1 MTDRWMRSPRGKIF
15 GVATG
20 LAEWK
25 DLPAEPVRLIVFFTI
40 LFTGFFPGAII
51 YLIIALFLPLRT
63 EGDYYEPAGERKH
76 TAGKYDH
83 IYKNAD
89 DVHYEEAGKSTED
102 LKAEYEELRKKV
114 ETMENEMFD
123 KEREWDEKFNREN

>member
-51 YLIIALFLPLRT
+51 YLIIALFLPLRQ
-63 EGDYYEPAGERKH
+63 ESDYYEPAGERKH
-76 TAGKYDH
+76 TAGRYDH

-89 DVHYEEAGKSTED
+89 EVRRTEKESRDHGKRDVRQGKGVGREVQQGK
-102 LKAEYEELRKKV
+102 LKK
-114 ETMENEMFD
+114 
-123 KEREWDEKFNREN
+123 